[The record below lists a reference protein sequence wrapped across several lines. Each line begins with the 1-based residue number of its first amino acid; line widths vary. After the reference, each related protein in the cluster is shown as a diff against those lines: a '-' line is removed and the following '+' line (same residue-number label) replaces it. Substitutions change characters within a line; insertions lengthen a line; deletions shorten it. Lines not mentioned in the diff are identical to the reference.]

1 MNKNLYFSIGSTPS
15 DAADDALMINADLFL
30 AMGPTTATTSKMYF
44 LDRANT
50 KNAGGSG
57 TGETIITL
65 THAEGRNIDVIED
78 VCEAMASEPKDGFI
92 VIADTTGGEFC
103 SPYITDCAL
112 TQL

>member
-15 DAADDALMINADLFL
+15 DAADDALMINADLFVS
-30 AMGPTTATTSKMYF
+30 MHPVTVTTSIMLF

-50 KNAGGSG
+50 GGAN
-57 TGETIITL
+57 TQVTL
-65 THAEGRNIDVIED
+65 THAEAMNIDVMED
-78 VCEAMASEPKDGFI
+78 VAEAMAGEPRDGFI

-103 SPYITDCAL
+103 SPHITDCAL